1 MKRPQTKPARPSK
14 DDVIAFIGQ
23 HPGNIGTREI
33 ARAFGMKNAD
43 RADLKRMLR
52 ELADEGRIERR
63 RKKLHHP
70 GTLPHVVLSDIT
82 ARDADGELI
91 ALPTEWDEAEHG
103 PAPKIRVRIPRHAA
117 RNEVAGV
124 GDRAL
129 LRVEETGDKGDPIR
143 HSGRVIK
150 LIDRAKQRVLGIF
163 RAAPGGG
170 GRLVPIDKKQLGQ
183 ELAIPPGAEADARD
197 GDLVAVEAAA
207 RRSGYGLASARV
219 RVLQHLTEPLLH
231 GFRAIPVI
239 ALVPLSVLLFG
250 IGETAKVALVAT
262 GAFFPIWI
270 ATFIGVRD
278 VHIVYLRSAAC
289 LGAGRLATMV
299 WVILPAALPFILT
312 GLRQAMAISLIV
324 LVAAELSGATAGVA
338 YMMSMG
344 HQLFRVDVMFIG
356 LLLLGTLGFVFD
368 RLFVL
373 LTQRLFPWYTTAN

>member
-1 MKRPQTKPARPSK
+1 MTEVTGPTAAANEAPANDHMAKVASAFRLAYRSQKRRQVGWRLIFNLLGVLIFLSVWEAVPRVVPWINTVLFPPPSK
-14 DDVIAFIGQ
+14 VVDTLWPMLLSG
-23 HPGNIGTREI
+23 EI
-33 ARAFGMKNAD
+33 AHNIVVSLGRAGAGF
-43 RADLKRMLR
+43 
-52 ELADEGRIERR
+52 
-63 RKKLHHP
+63 
-70 GTLPHVVLSDIT
+70 
-82 ARDADGELI
+82 LI
-91 ALPTEWDEAEHG
+91 AA
-103 PAPKIRVRIPRHAA
+103 
-117 RNEVAGV
+117 
-124 GDRAL
+124 
-129 LRVEETGDKGDPIR
+129 
-143 HSGRVIK
+143 
-150 LIDRAKQRVLGIF
+150 VLGI
-163 RAAPGGG
+163 AAG
-170 GRLVPIDKKQLGQ
+170 VVT
-183 ELAIPPGAEADARD
+183 ARM
-197 GDLVAVEAAA
+197 
-207 RRSGYGLASARV
+207 

-239 ALVPLSVLLFG
+239 ALVPLSVLWFG
-250 IGETAKVALVAT
+250 IGESAKVALVAT

-289 LGAGRLATMV
+289 LGAGRLATML

>member
-1 MKRPQTKPARPSK
+1 MT
-14 DDVIAFIGQ
+14 
-23 HPGNIGTREI
+23 
-33 ARAFGMKNAD
+33 
-43 RADLKRMLR
+43 
-52 ELADEGRIERR
+52 
-63 RKKLHHP
+63 
-70 GTLPHVVLSDIT
+70 
-82 ARDADGELI
+82 
-91 ALPTEWDEAEHG
+91 
-103 PAPKIRVRIPRHAA
+103 
-117 RNEVAGV
+117 EVAGPTAAANEAPANDHMAKVASAFRLAYRSQKRRQV
-124 GDRAL
+124 GWRLIFNLLGVLIFLSVWEAVPRVVPWINTVLFPPPSKVVDTLWPMLLSGEIAHNIVVSLGRA
-129 LRVEETGDKGDPIR
+129 GAGF
-143 HSGRVIK
+143 
-150 LIDRAKQRVLGIF
+150 LIAAVLGI
-163 RAAPGGG
+163 AAG
-170 GRLVPIDKKQLGQ
+170 VVT
-183 ELAIPPGAEADARD
+183 ARM
-197 GDLVAVEAAA
+197 
-207 RRSGYGLASARV
+207 

-239 ALVPLSVLLFG
+239 ALVPLSVLWFG
-250 IGETAKVALVAT
+250 IGESAKVALVAT

-289 LGAGRLATMV
+289 LGAGRLATML